1 MNHHFVK
8 VLPFKMAHVT
18 PPISVLKEKIYVL
31 EGFPRNTPWQLETDN
46 EVLGLVH
53 EFVGWGTHL
62 DCRAAV
68 W

>member
-1 MNHHFVK
+1 
-8 VLPFKMAHVT
+8 MAHVT

-31 EGFPRNTPWQLETDN
+31 EGFPRNTSWQLETDN